1 MAKVSAAYKFRTS
14 SNNSLGSCCL
24 DFFGMNKMELF
35 ENIIAFFNHCISA
48 FYVCLGMTEQVVHEM
63 NVPTVEQ
70 QNLCPPKCVMSDV
83 LWAKP

>member
-1 MAKVSAAYKFRTS
+1 
-14 SNNSLGSCCL
+14 
-24 DFFGMNKMELF
+24 MELF

-48 FYVCLGMTEQVVHEM
+48 FCVWLGMTEQVVHEI